1 MSDEQH
7 RDEEPEV
14 EAHSRQHLYDDPAA
28 DEDDDEVEAHVRMSN
43 VRMDSPRQA

>member
-14 EAHSRQHLYDDPAA
+14 EAHSRQSVNIEPAA
-28 DEDDDEVEAHVRMSN
+28 DEDENDFEAHVRQSN
-43 VRMDSPRQA
+43 VRLDSPRQG